1 MGSVGS
7 EACAA
12 PSRRGTET
20 ISSIMLDPAIKGVM
34 AGLVPAISLMGGVPK
49 RDARVKP
56 AHDSG
61 EDYSPASSFMMR

>member
-1 MGSVGS
+1 
-7 EACAA
+7 
-12 PSRRGTET
+12 
-20 ISSIMLDPAIKGVM
+20 MLDPAIKGVM